1 MDHDDLPL
9 GGFVKLLGLRL
20 EEATADRVVATIPV
34 TPDLH
39 QPYGIVHGGVYA
51 AAVETTASTGAA
63 LWLGDRGRTVGIAN
77 QTEFLRPVRDGVL
90 HIEATPVKRGRSTQL
105 WQVAITD
112 DRGHLVAHGTVRLM
126 NLANSSFEATD

>member
-39 QPYGIVHGGVYA
+39 QPYGIVHGGVYS

-77 QTEFLRPVRDGVL
+77 QTEF
-90 HIEATPVKRGRSTQL
+90 
-105 WQVAITD
+105 
-112 DRGHLVAHGTVRLM
+112 GHLVAHGTVRLM